1 MSATVTTF
9 KPPWALTC
17 WVDERYV
24 YIELPGAVPYIERF
38 ALAEAGLSKALNIL
52 RSRRKEFAGPPQ
64 SAKAPVEA
72 GYVARKPATRF
83 VHRGRATKDA
93 FDDDQ
98 RDRARAVLKAL
109 GPLKKK
115 AEFDQ

>member
-17 WVDERYV
+17 WIDDRYV
-24 YIELPGAVPYIERF
+24 YVELPGAMPYIERF
-38 ALAEAGLSKALNIL
+38 ALCDAGLSKALNIL
-52 RSRRKEFAGPPQ
+52 RSRRREYAGPPE
-64 SAKAPVEA
+64 KAP
-72 GYVARKPATRF
+72 YVPNKPATRY
-83 VHRGRATKDA
+83 VHRGRATRDA
-93 FDDDQ
+93 FDEDQ